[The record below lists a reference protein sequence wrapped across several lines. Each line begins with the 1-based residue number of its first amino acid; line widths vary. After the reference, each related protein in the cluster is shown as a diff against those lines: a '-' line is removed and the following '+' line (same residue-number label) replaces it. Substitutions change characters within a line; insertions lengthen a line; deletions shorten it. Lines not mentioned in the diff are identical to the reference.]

1 MSANAW
7 REYRFDYINSGASA
21 SVTIWGY
28 ADTEAVAYSSVV
40 YTADGGTA
48 YYPIAKAKMTV
59 DDSTRWSDGSVARD
73 ITVQNLAEDNP
84 CTVDVLI
91 IAESF

>member
-7 REYRFDYINSGASA
+7 REYRFDYIDSGASA
-21 SVTIWGY
+21 SVSIYGY

-48 YYPIAKAKMTV
+48 YYPLAKAKMTV

-73 ITVQNLAEDNP
+73 ITVQNLAPFNP
-84 CTVDVLI
+84 CTVDILI